1 MFAMHR
7 FMRRT
12 VWATCCLGMFA
23 GPIRAQGLKCFV
35 LTPPE
40 QLLEGVK
47 QVAIADFT
55 VATNYGSEDDPAA
68 RNRRTID
75 KILTG
80 IERAGDSRRNE
91 DRFADSGS
99 KLADMM
105 IASLLEKDRGV
116 KDVST
121 GFLGLGKKEG
131 KSFQTGA
138 YTNVFNV
145 VERSQFQKV
154 LDELQLG
161 QSGVVNEATAAQVGQ
176 VLGVDA
182 MLIGGVN
189 VAVEKRWIK
198 EVREDKQKVKYE
210 VDCEKLIANVSATVR
225 FVKVETGQV
234 IGSKDSR
241 RKFEQKKC
249 RGEYGSDLATPEAA
263 VDLCLSVIARE
274 LVDYF
279 APRFQEQKIEFAKI
293 EGDEFK
299 RSVEMA
305 KRAIEDYDLNT
316 AYLQLAAIADQDP
329 YNDAAIY
336 NLGALHE
343 IVGNF
348 NKAKEQYTLAFNLKS
363 KEGKYRDAL
372 KRITRQTDYW
382 DKLNALGIALQE
394 YQFTASSEEMAVATS
409 ARVETKGP
417 RATRHEI
424 KADANPGSATVARVP
439 GEIELQLLETVS
451 GWYKVKLPDGKE
463 GFLPQEAGKVIK

>member
-182 MLIGGVN
+182 MLIGGV
-189 VAVEKRWIK
+189 
-198 EVREDKQKVKYE
+198 
-210 VDCEKLIANVSATVR
+210 
-225 FVKVETGQV
+225 KVETGQV

-316 AYLQLAAIADQDP
+316 AYLQVAAIAEQDP